1 MNPEFRTFFE
11 GNYPEVVRT
20 LAVAMGSRS
29 GAEEA
34 AQEGFAL
41 ALGRW
46 RRVSTMSRPAAWVYV
61 VALRAGWRA
70 LPVSQEMGGAEAAFT
85 SGVEEAVV
93 DRIVVADALAKLTS
107 RQRLAVV
114 LRFRADM
121 TVSEIA
127 DAMGCA
133 PGTVKATLHQALAK
147 LKVSLAEDLLSGE
160 VVHGTR

>member
-1 MNPEFRTFFE
+1 MP
-11 GNYPEVVRT
+11 PVRRLHHDT
-20 LAVAMGSRS
+20 RS
-29 GAEEA
+29 SK
-34 AQEGFAL
+34 L
-41 ALGRW
+41 
-46 RRVSTMSRPAAWVYV
+46 
-61 VALRAGWRA
+61 
-70 LPVSQEMGGAEAAFT
+70 EMGGAEAATT

-133 PGTVKATLHQALAK
+133 PGTVKATLHQSLAK